1 MFILIDSF
9 LYTAIRKGGI
19 YKILSFNVCFI
30 WDKEIKNWTLSI
42 GFYPGICFGI
52 RTYEEPDQTTYVLYI
67 PFVDISLEIHD
78 N

>member
-1 MFILIDSF
+1 M
-9 LYTAIRKGGI
+9 
-19 YKILSFNVCFI
+19 
-30 WDKEIKNWTLSI
+30 DKEIKNWTLSI

-78 N
+78 K

>member
-1 MFILIDSF
+1 M
-9 LYTAIRKGGI
+9 
-19 YKILSFNVCFI
+19 
-30 WDKEIKNWTLSI
+30 DKERKNWTLSI